1 MQYIEKLP
9 DLVTAETCRNSNQE
23 LLSSSNKKKLFSFF
37 DLVTSK
43 SYIPIINCI
52 FEHILTSVSL
62 SASEKLYYFLVDS
75 LATININS
83 GKKRA
88 AALPSGRWAT
98 KLKCSRAQIFSMQK
112 SLEKKGYLI
121 IMKDKNSC
129 GQNKRNM
136 LIPTIP
142 DAVFDDLRKSP
153 SKYGE
158 HPPYDPL
165 IESKRDYLGRTK
177 LFVKLNCKLL
187 YAITSNDELNSFQ
200 KVIWLDFYMLCYKN
214 SNLFVKKTT
223 GGDDFSLVSS
233 YKELANRYFCNEKH
247 LSRSI
252 KTLEK
257 FGFINPERFYLKK
270 GQDDQDRQDRSLW
283 KISLKLSKNCRL
295 LLSAIIDRSS
305 FKEEELTKQI
315 GTFSDPHIAK
325 FRLLLNKD
333 FKTENVKSRSTA
345 KIQTTKTVEEND
357 TKIQKNITN
366 NNAQIKKNFIK
377 AKKLKDFYPLT
388 AEDCGILQSLS
399 KRAFSLNSMNEIL
412 LDMSKRLT
420 NRHFNNKQVFLNY
433 MGKVFACELRD
444 AVKISNNNFKIRN
457 NLTPGEISHREREK
471 YLSKIENSFCNST
484 DSHLK
489 RKLAAG
495 LNPAKAYELLKA
507 YSYITR
513 VGNAAYLYLN
523 KPVQL
528 SELDREIVLKQVQLL
543 YQNIDLANDCFDFIE
558 ILEIIITNSDINAEF
573 TQQRSGL
580 GPVGIWNEMRFKLI
594 DIYGISVDRNWFSKL
609 EVIED
614 EEKNEINIK
623 APSAFARDWITQNY
637 WNIIEKLAE
646 KGQQKISF
654 C

>member
-9 DLVTAETCRNSNQE
+9 DFVTVETGRNSNQE
-23 LLSSSNKKKLFSFF
+23 LLSYSNKKNLFSFF

-52 FEHILTSVSL
+52 FEHILTSISL

-75 LATININS
+75 LATINFNS

-88 AALPSGRWAT
+88 AALPSERWAT
-98 KLKCSRAQIFSMQK
+98 KLKCSRAQIFLMQK

-158 HPPYDPL
+158 HQPYDPL
-165 IESKRDYLGRTK
+165 IESKRDYLGRAK

-233 YKELANRYFCNEKH
+233 YKELANRYCCNEKH

-257 FGFINPERFYLKK
+257 FGFINPERFYLKR
-270 GQDDQDRQDRSLW
+270 GQADQDRQDRSLW

-305 FKEEELTKQI
+305 FKVEELTKQK

-333 FKTENVKSRSTA
+333 FQTESGIKS
-345 KIQTTKTVEEND
+345 
-357 TKIQKNITN
+357 
-366 NNAQIKKNFIK
+366 
-377 AKKLKDFYPLT
+377 PL
-388 AEDCGILQSLS
+388 GKSSLGVIL
-399 KRAFSLNSMNEIL
+399 
-412 LDMSKRLT
+412 
-420 NRHFNNKQVFLNY
+420 
-433 MGKVFACELRD
+433 
-444 AVKISNNNFKIRN
+444 
-457 NLTPGEISHREREK
+457 
-471 YLSKIENSFCNST
+471 
-484 DSHLK
+484 
-489 RKLAAG
+489 
-495 LNPAKAYELLKA
+495 
-507 YSYITR
+507 
-513 VGNAAYLYLN
+513 
-523 KPVQL
+523 
-528 SELDREIVLKQVQLL
+528 
-543 YQNIDLANDCFDFIE
+543 
-558 ILEIIITNSDINAEF
+558 
-573 TQQRSGL
+573 
-580 GPVGIWNEMRFKLI
+580 
-594 DIYGISVDRNWFSKL
+594 
-609 EVIED
+609 
-614 EEKNEINIK
+614 
-623 APSAFARDWITQNY
+623 
-637 WNIIEKLAE
+637 
-646 KGQQKISF
+646 
-654 C
+654 

>member
-9 DLVTAETCRNSNQE
+9 DFVTVETGRNSNQE
-23 LLSSSNKKKLFSFF
+23 LLSYSNKKNLFSFF

-75 LATININS
+75 LATINVNS

-98 KLKCSRAQIFSMQK
+98 KLKCSRVQIFSMQK

-121 IMKDKNSC
+121 IMKDKNSY

-158 HPPYDPL
+158 HQPYDPL
-165 IESKRDYLGRTK
+165 IESKRDYLGRIK

-233 YKELANRYFCNEKH
+233 YKELANRYCCNEKH

-257 FGFINPERFYLKK
+257 FGFINPERFYLKR
-270 GQDDQDRQDRSLW
+270 GQADQDRQDRSLW

-305 FKEEELTKQI
+305 FKEEELTKQKR
-315 GTFSDPHIAK
+315 TFSDPHIAK

-333 FKTENVKSRSTA
+333 FQTENVRSRSTT
-345 KIQTTKTVEEND
+345 KIVQENN
-357 TKIQKNITN
+357 TGIQKNSRN
-366 NNAQIKKNFIK
+366 NINQINKNFIK

-388 AEDCGILQSLS
+388 TEDCRAIQSLS
-399 KRAFSLNSMNEIL
+399 KREFLLNSMNEIL
-412 LDMSKRLT
+412 LDMSKRLPD
-420 NRHFNNKQVFLNY
+420 RQFNSKCAFLNY
-433 MGKVFACELRD
+433 MGKAFAYELRD

-489 RKLAAG
+489 KKLAAG

-528 SELDREIVLKQVQLL
+528 SELDREIILKQVQLL

-558 ILEIIITNSDINAEF
+558 ILEIIITNSDINTEL
-573 TQQRSGL
+573 TPQRSGL
-580 GPVGIWNEMRFKLI
+580 EPVGIWNEIRSKLI
-594 DIYGISVDRNWFSKL
+594 DIYGVNVDRNWFSKL
-609 EVIED
+609 EVIEN

-637 WNIIEKLAE
+637 WNIIEELAD

>member
-1 MQYIEKLP
+1 
-9 DLVTAETCRNSNQE
+9 
-23 LLSSSNKKKLFSFF
+23 
-37 DLVTSK
+37 
-43 SYIPIINCI
+43 
-52 FEHILTSVSL
+52 
-62 SASEKLYYFLVDS
+62 
-75 LATININS
+75 
-83 GKKRA
+83 
-88 AALPSGRWAT
+88 
-98 KLKCSRAQIFSMQK
+98 
-112 SLEKKGYLI
+112 
-121 IMKDKNSC
+121 
-129 GQNKRNM
+129 M
-136 LIPTIP
+136 L
-142 DAVFDDLRKSP
+142 
-153 SKYGE
+153 
-158 HPPYDPL
+158 
-165 IESKRDYLGRTK
+165 
-177 LFVKLNCKLL
+177 
-187 YAITSNDELNSFQ
+187 
-200 KVIWLDFYMLCYKN
+200 
-214 SNLFVKKTT
+214 
-223 GGDDFSLVSS
+223 
-233 YKELANRYFCNEKH
+233 NEKH

-315 GTFSDPHIAK
+315 RTFSDPHIAK

-357 TKIQKNITN
+357 TRIQKNSTN

-444 AVKISNNNFKIRN
+444 AVKIINNNFKIRN

-558 ILEIIITNSDINAEF
+558 ILEIMITNSDINAEL
-573 TQQRSGL
+573 TPQRSGL
-580 GPVGIWNEMRFKLI
+580 EPVGIWNEMRFKLI

-654 C
+654 Y